1 MRPRQLIDVHTSQ
14 MRLVKGINKTPL
26 LNEQIKLIIG
36 KVFLGGTTPSS
47 SIFRLVQVITQP
59 LMALGIVLYREKND

>member
-1 MRPRQLIDVHTSQ
+1 